1 MPTPSFREKIVAWE
15 VLSTS
20 LKTQLTE
27 IPQMSEDQ
35 AALERLV
42 AQAQELEVQ
51 QGKALADLRE
61 INNRRRNLERDG
73 DLLRERMSAGL
84 RHKLGVGNKRLLEF
98 GLKPK
103 PVQRRKPLTP
113 EQKKQNEMERLKKRM
128 AELATPP
135 VATP

>member
-1 MPTPSFREKIVAWE
+1 MPTPSFREKLVGWE

-20 LKTQLTE
+20 LKSQLTE
-27 IPQMSEDQ
+27 IPQMTEDQ

-51 QGKALADLRE
+51 QGKRLADLRE
-61 INNRRRNLERDG
+61 INAQRRDLEKDG
-73 DLLRERMSAGL
+73 DVLRERMAAGL

-103 PVQRRKPLTP
+103 PEQRRKPLTV
-113 EQKKQNEMERLKKRM
+113 EQKRQKALDRLKKRIT
-128 AELATPP
+128 ELTGTPPATP
-135 VATP
+135 